1 MSKYSEV
8 PLSQAP
14 IADLNVL
21 VAKEMGKQLSDRCRV
36 FDRNSAVHLAGEVEF
51 NPVEVWEDCY
61 PVMDAL
67 LAITTGIN
75 LKSDGTATTEINGK
89 QESAGGGHCRA
100 ICELYLMAH
109 DAEVKYG

>member
-1 MSKYSEV
+1 MSKYSEM
-8 PLSQAP
+8 LEW
-14 IADLNVL
+14 DLEANVL
-21 VAKEMGKQLSDRCRV
+21 QCIDPELTE
-36 FDRNSAVHLAGEVEF
+36 NEVESKIAWWSPAK
-51 NPVEVWEDCY
+51 NWRCCCEVLDS
-61 PVMDAL
+61 L

-109 DAEVKYG
+109 YAEVNHG